1 MIPALPEEYDASMP
15 IGAYYPRRNEAVDPI
30 LPRGLSHY
38 PQHIIAQAESKAA
51 QEQGSIVPESSGSA
65 ISVSGPPPMSPS
77 IVSQMQQHQTM
88 AMMASQS
95 PTDYDSSRL
104 VIQEFQSPQQQQIP
118 SVSAPLVPDQDT
130 QPQTQKRV
138 TRSRAAAAKASM
150 NATSPQ
156 TSSNTRR
163 TKSTSK
169 GQQTQRHGQKQSQTP
184 VSTAIN
190 GNGVTTMTF
199 ASIMKA
205 FPAPPP
211 TPTKVSPNLTHA
223 TGS

>member
-1 MIPALPEEYDASMP
+1 MP
-15 IGAYYPRRNEAVDPI
+15 IGAYYPRRNEVVDPI
-30 LPRGLSHY
+30 LSRGLSYY
-38 PQHIIAQAESKAA
+38 PQHIIAQAEAQNVTKAA
-51 QEQGSIVPESSGSA
+51 QHTQEQGSAVPESSGS
-65 ISVSGPPPMSPS
+65 VSGPTPMSPS

-88 AMMASQS
+88 AMMTSQS

-104 VIQEFQSPQQQQIP
+104 VIQEFQPPQQQQIP
-118 SVSAPLVPDQDT
+118 SVSTPLVPDQDT

-138 TRSRAAAAKASM
+138 TRSRAAAAKAST
-150 NATSPQ
+150 NATSSQ

-163 TKSTSK
+163 TKATPK
-169 GQQTQRHGQKQSQTP
+169 GQQTQRHEQKQSQTQL
-184 VSTAIN
+184 STAVN

-205 FPAPPP
+205 FPAPS
-211 TPTKVSPNLTHA
+211 KVSPNVTHA